1 MKGKYNSIQ
10 RTIIVAFSLLIIIVI
25 NGVVWISYWITERIA
40 MKNISE
46 NTYELVEQVNY
57 NIEYYLTQI
66 EMVHKDLYYNKD
78 VQAYLNKDCSKEDI
92 KVIEER
98 VAQNMNS
105 LTKARN
111 DITNI
116 YLFTKDGRHVID
128 DPDAQ
133 LKDIDIA
140 KEDWYVNTL
149 DAKKMRVT
157 ESRIDH
163 LIEGS
168 YNWVIT
174 CTHPLREWGT
184 DESLGVLKV
193 DLNFNIISDMC
204 QKIKLGKKGYVFI
217 IDSNGNIVYHPK
229 QQLIYSNLKSEPIGK
244 ILKIDNG
251 VFTLKSPDEGK
262 RQYNVITSELVDW
275 KIVGVAY
282 IDEINKYTS
291 KLKGFYSVLIALAL
305 GISVIISILIT
316 KKILSPIG
324 KLTSAIQ
331 SFEKGDLD
339 IRIDIEENNEFGK
352 LELAF
357 NKMAYEIKNLMKQI
371 KWEQEQK
378 RINEMKVLQ
387 AQINPHF
394 LYNTLDSI
402 IWMAEMEENKSV
414 VEMTSA
420 LAKLFRISLNKGKE
434 IVTVKQEIEHVHN
447 YLKIQKMRYGSK
459 FDYSIDVD
467 PVMYDEE
474 IIKLILQP
482 IVENAIY
489 HGIKYKE
496 GTGKIDIVGEII
508 NGLMKFAVR
517 DDGIGMRQDMVS
529 SLLVENQ
536 KSKHGV
542 GLNNVNERIKLYYG
556 SKYGIRVNSEEG
568 VGTVVYITLPFT
580 KFEKGCDEI

>member
-133 LKDIDIA
+133 LKDIDITQ
-140 KEDWYVNTL
+140 EDWYVNTL

-508 NGLMKFAVR
+508 NGSMKFAVR
-517 DDGIGMRQDMVS
+517 DDGIGMSQDMVS